1 MSTPVIET
9 KRLILRKFE
18 DDDLKDAFEIL
29 KDEEVN
35 RYLPWFKVSNLEETK
50 SFLEKH
56 YFSKYKDEFGFN
68 YAIELK
74 ENNKVIGY
82 ININLDDEANDV
94 GYGLNKKYW
103 NNGYI
108 HEALIAL
115 IEVAKKNHLRYL
127 TATHDIHNFR
137 SGNVLKKANFV
148 YKYSYKEMWEPKNL
162 LVTFRMYQLNLNI
175 DDDYIY
181 GKYWNKYDDH
191 FIEKD
196 VKKVE
201 KQPICYI

>member
-1 MSTPVIET
+1 MNTPIIKA
-9 KRLILRKFE
+9 KRLILRKFDE
-18 DDDLKDAFEIL
+18 ADLNDAFEIF

-35 RYLPWFKVSNLEETK
+35 KYLPWFKVNDLKETK
-50 SFLEKH
+50 WFLEKH
-56 YFSKYKDEFGFN
+56 YFSKYKDELGFN
-68 YAIELK
+68 YAIALK

-82 ININLDDEANDV
+82 ININLDEEVNDV

-108 HEALIAL
+108 HEALIAIIDL
-115 IEVAKKNHLRYL
+115 AKNSNLRYL

-148 YKYSYKEMWEPKNL
+148 YKYSYNEMREPKHF

-175 DDDYIY
+175 DSDYIY
-181 GKYWNKYDDH
+181 RKYWNKYEDH

-196 VKKVE
+196 V
-201 KQPICYI
+201 

>member
-1 MSTPVIET
+1 MNTPVIKT

-18 DDDLKDAFEIL
+18 EDDLADAFEIF

-35 RYLPWFKVSNLEETK
+35 KYLPWFKVNDLKETK

-56 YFSKYKDEFGFN
+56 YFSKYKHEFGFN
-68 YAIELK
+68 YAIALK

-115 IEVAKKNHLRYL
+115 IEVAKKNNLKYL
-127 TATHDIHNFR
+127 TATHDIHNFK
-137 SGNVLKKANFV
+137 SGNVLKKVNFV
-148 YKYSYKEMWEPKNL
+148 YKYSYNEMREPKHFQ
-162 LVTFRMYQLNLNI
+162 VTFRMYQLNLNI
-175 DDDYIY
+175 NNDYVY
-181 GKYWNKYDDH
+181 RKYWDKYDDH

-196 VKKVE
+196 V
-201 KQPICYI
+201 